1 MFVLDLNSLTP
12 LVRCAVPVGWAIR
25 VTSYLIVWLLIS
37 GDNIFFVHLSTWL
50 NGSVVL
56 APCSCFCLLSTSCR
70 QESCA
75 QRATLQQAADNRQH
89 FSVCRRAAHA
99 GQAQAVWTCGPVSF
113 TSSIWASMEI
123 LRSYLNMQLIRA
135 CDMSFASSISQ
146 DVGGQLWLLYTQ
158 LHVFLRP
165 QLKCA
170 GCFLVNAQWLLI
182 EHDRQLWNTGF
193 HHGFTMYWLL
203 CTETDWSRA
212 VKGSHKSTSFWTSA
226 SQRDT
231 H

>member
-12 LVRCAVPVGWAIR
+12 LVRCVTPVGWAIR
-25 VTSYLIVWLLIS
+25 VSSYLIVWLLIS

-123 LRSYLNMQLIRA
+123 LQSYQNMQLIRA
-135 CDMSFASSISQ
+135 WYVFCIMRFTGCWWLALTSVHTTTRLSQ
-146 DVGGQLWLLYTQ
+146 EPAEMCR
-158 LHVFLRP
+158 VFP
-165 QLKCA
+165 
-170 GCFLVNAQWLLI
+170 G
-182 EHDRQLWNTGF
+182 
-193 HHGFTMYWLL
+193 
-203 CTETDWSRA
+203 
-212 VKGSHKSTSFWTSA
+212 
-226 SQRDT
+226 
-231 H
+231 